1 MGTARLRVGVIGLG
15 RMGQIHAR
23 HLAEL
28 PQAELV
34 VVGSRRPAVA
44 ERLARELGVEWADS
58 YEAVLERRDLDAV
71 VIATATCEHVSHVIH
86 AAERGRAIFCEK
98 PIALT
103 LEDTDRALDAVR
115 RAGVPLMVGFMRRF
129 DPPYARAKELIEAGA
144 IGRPVMY
151 KGVNRDPRWP
161 AHEDDD
167 PAVSGGFFVDMGVH
181 DYDLAWWLMDSPIVR
196 VHAIGGALVYPQL
209 ATVGD
214 VDNGLVNVEFA
225 SGAVGNID
233 VSRNARYGYDIRTE
247 ILGDEGAL
255 WIGTIQQTPLLVL
268 DRTGVRHDV
277 YPWFPE
283 RFATAFR
290 NEMLA
295 FVTGVLADK
304 PLSPSGEDSRRA
316 LAVAL
321 AVKRSYTEGRPVP
334 VGGAQEAST

>member
-1 MGTARLRVGVIGLG
+1 MARLRVGVIGLG

-28 PQAELV
+28 PEAHLV
-34 VVGSRRPAVA
+34 VVGSRRPQVA
-44 ERLARELGVEWADS
+44 AQVAAQLGTDWAEG
-58 YEAVLERRDLDAV
+58 YEPVLERRDLDAI
-71 VIATATCEHVSHVIH
+71 VIATATCDHVQHIVQ
-86 AAERGRAIFCEK
+86 AAERGLAIFCEK

-103 LEDTDRALDAVR
+103 LEETDQALAAVE

-129 DPPYARAKELIEAGA
+129 DPPYERAKALIEAGA

-151 KGVNRDPRWP
+151 KGVNRDPQWP

-181 DYDLAWWLMDSPIVR
+181 DYDLAQWLMNSPIIR
-196 VHAIGGALVYPQL
+196 VHAVGGALVYPQL

-214 VDNGLVNVEFA
+214 VDNGLVNVVFA
-225 SGAVGNID
+225 NAALGNID

-247 ILGDEGAL
+247 VLGDEGAL

-268 DRTGVRHDV
+268 DRSGVRHDV

-283 RFATAFR
+283 RFAHAFKR
-290 NEMLA
+290 EMAA
-295 FVTGVLADK
+295 FVQGVLAEK
-304 PLSPSGEDSRRA
+304 PLSPSGEDGRRA

-321 AVKRSYTEGRPVP
+321 AVKQSYTTGQPVD
-334 VGGAQEAST
+334 VQE